1 MPVARGDFQRCT
13 IYPFE
18 IKEILPEQK
27 TIDIKKK
34 IVDANLIHEF
44 LIIKKSKTNLF
55 QPEASVK
62 IKNIRT

>member
-1 MPVARGDFQRCT
+1 MARTKAAVRQLMPVARGDFQRCT

-34 IVDANLIHEF
+34 L
-44 LIIKKSKTNLF
+44 
-55 QPEASVK
+55 
-62 IKNIRT
+62 